1 MIIQLRSNAASARV
15 RSVSA
20 FVCALFA
27 MLSAHSWALQAIP
40 ITGKITLDGKLDD
53 ADWQRASVTGEF
65 TENMPREK
73 ERARDKIEVRV
84 VFDHEALYLGVR
96 GYASEP
102 SKIYAPYVR
111 RDKVFGN
118 QDNFI
123 I

>member
-1 MIIQLRSNAASARV
+1 
-15 RSVSA
+15 
-20 FVCALFA
+20 
-27 MLSAHSWALQAIP
+27 
-40 ITGKITLDGKLDD
+40 
-53 ADWQRASVTGEF
+53 
-65 TENMPREK
+65 MPREK